1 MPVRGPRGGAN
12 SHGRGRWRHLAD
24 RGRGRGQ
31 SNATHEAGFRII
43 EIVEAVL
50 FSSRK
55 RATPGQETSLAT
67 VAQPCGYPVDGQ
79 MDCLHHALVGI
90 ASPVTLQQFD
100 LHMVERIEVGK
111 AVLD

>member
-1 MPVRGPRGGAN
+1 MPGA
-12 SHGRGRWRHLAD
+12 GRPAVAQFRRNEVVGVTLPTVDGTRPV
-24 RGRGRGQ
+24 Q
-31 SNATHEAGFRII
+31 ATHEAAFRII

-55 RATPGQETSLAT
+55 RATRGRKLAT

-90 ASPVTLQQFD
+90 ASPVTLQQVD